1 MSVPTVKFKDVLVSI
16 ARRCSQYNAGSID
29 ATVSAGLVDLFNSA
43 MKYAWEFYLWPDA
56 LALTQETIIA
66 HPDASTARYVPRSSA
81 TRTLAT
87 VQEIWSSDPRVMTT
101 AASRVSHLKEADG
114 LYFADAN
121 LSTVWVRYRPA
132 PPRYTDTLWLTATA
146 YVAGDLVLFTDG
158 HVYKC
163 LTAHTSGTFA
173 TDLAA
178 TKWLLV
184 PVLACVAEP
193 VKQGVI
199 SHFKRY
205 QSGLPV
211 TAKNFDEL
219 MLDNLEHEILLLQ
232 NQEGQTL
239 SHM

>member
-1 MSVPTVKFKDVLVSI
+1 MSVPTVKFRDVLVSI
-16 ARRCSQYNAGSID
+16 ARRCSQYANGAIED
-29 ATVSAGLVDLFNSA
+29 AISADLVDLFNSA
-43 MKYAWEFYLWPDA
+43 MKYAWEFYPWPEA
-56 LALTQETIIA
+56 NVLTEETILA
-66 HPDASTARYVPRSSA
+66 HPDASAARYVPRSNE

-87 VQEIWSSDPRVMTT
+87 VHEVWSSDPRVMTT
-101 AASRVSHLKEADG
+101 AASRVSHRKEADG
-114 LYFADAN
+114 LYFADVS
-121 LSTVWVRYRPA
+121 LSSVWVRYRPS
-132 PPRYTDTLWLTATA
+132 PPRYTDQVYSASAT
-146 YVAGDLVLFTDG
+146 YGTGDLALASDG
-158 HVYKC
+158 HVYKS
-163 LTAHTSGTFA
+163 LEDANTGNDPAGDEA
-173 TDLAA
+173 EE
-178 TKWLLV
+178 WQQV
-184 PVLACVAEP
+184 PVLERLAEP